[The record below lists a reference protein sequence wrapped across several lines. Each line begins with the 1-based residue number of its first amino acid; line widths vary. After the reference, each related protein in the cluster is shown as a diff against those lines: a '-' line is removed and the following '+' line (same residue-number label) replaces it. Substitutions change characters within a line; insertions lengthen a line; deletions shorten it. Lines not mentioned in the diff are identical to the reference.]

1 MKKTAKVF
9 VISLATLTSAVC
21 LTGCPGGGN
30 YNSDKEYTYY
40 TYLTT
45 KPSTWNTHDWETNDE
60 SYVTSFTEIGFYDV
74 ILDESKSNYKFVTEM
89 AREFPVKISSSDLK
103 DNEIDEYSENYF
115 NGQNI
120 PENQI
125 FDIKLNKNATW
136 EDGTKITAQDYID
149 SLQRQLSP
157 KYVNFRADSYYSSN
171 LVVANAEKYYKSG
184 RSTLEPLYNYVNSNY
199 EYTDTKYDE
208 SAGTTYYLN
217 LQKTA
222 PIAAEKF
229 TDGKSVTLS
238 ELFNQTMIT
247 SNKDSNEAARRISES
262 VKYFLFKYGPKDWK
276 TRSDNHEDW
285 AKAESPADVK
295 DAMTNYD
302 IALSEYSKTK
312 QPIKVRKNLGDNGNG
327 GYNYSDW
334 KNENELVTYTRAD
347 LVKDINTILKNA
359 FGKTIK
365 DKSERLLLYGYIK
378 NDEFDDFS
386 KVGIKDVGDDT
397 IRLIL
402 GKSIKLLDLKF
413 SLTSNWLVKT
423 DLYDKLST
431 KSGSKWSTDY
441 ASKKVENYKS
451 YGPYKLVKY
460 EEGKS
465 FVIEKNDK
473 WYGYTDGQHEGQFQ
487 MTRVKTTIIED
498 HSTAVGMFEK
508 GELDDLTLDSNDMAK
523 YGNSRRSQT
532 VYESFT
538 QKISFNSDRS
548 KLTNRQSNG
557 VNKVILANDDFR
569 KGLSL
574 SLNRTDFAS
583 KTTAGSKAFTGLL
596 NDLYLTDVQTG
607 EMYTSTSQG
616 KGVYND
622 VYGELGG
629 DPYTSS
635 EKTAL
640 STDAQGY
647 NLQQATYFVEK
658 AITTEIEANRLK
670 LNDKIELEIQVY
682 DNSSTTTI
690 NMTNF
695 IRDSFKTVVA
705 NAVAKY
711 NEKQTDAAK
720 KSSISFDLKVTKNED
735 YYNAAK
741 SGNYDMIFSIWGGAA
756 INPYGLMQVYCDP
769 TFESTCEYGFKGHQ
783 NETSNNLTINFGT
796 TKETRTIS
804 DWYEKLNGDLAEM
817 DIDEMVSSRDS
828 EDEAEKELVAKYNE
842 QHSKRVTVL
851 AKLEA
856 AILKRFEAIPLVARG
871 STSLYSLKVKYAT
884 NKYIN
889 LVGYGGIRFMT
900 FNYSDKAWNEF
911 IKSKDYSSN
920 LYK

>member
-1 MKKTAKVF
+1 MKKNAKAFVLALTA
-9 VISLATLTSAVC
+9 LTTAAGLSSCFGDV
-21 LTGCPGGGN
+21 

-45 KPSTWNTHDWETNDE
+45 KPSTWNTHDWETSDE
-60 SYVTSFTEIGFYDV
+60 SYVTSFTEMGFYDV
-74 ILDESKSNYKFVTEM
+74 ILDETKSNYKFVTEM

-103 DNEIDEYSENYF
+103 ENEIDEYSENYF

-136 EDGTKITAQDYID
+136 EDGTPITAKDYVD
-149 SLQRQLSP
+149 SLERQLSP
-157 KYVNFRADSYYSSN
+157 KYVNFRADSFYSSN

-184 RSTLEPLYNYVNSNY
+184 RSTLEPLYNYIDNNY
-199 EYTDTKYDE
+199 DYIDDKYKE

-217 LQKTA
+217 LQKNA

-238 ELFNQTMIT
+238 ELFNQSIIT
-247 SNKDSNEAARRISES
+247 NNNESKEAARRISES
-262 VKYFLFKYGPKDWK
+262 VKYFLFKYGPQDWK
-276 TRSDNHEDW
+276 TKSDNHEDW

-295 DAMTNYD
+295 DAMTDYD
-302 IALSEYSKTK
+302 IALSEYSKENK
-312 QPIKVRKNLGDNGNG
+312 PIKVRKNLGDNGNG

-334 KNENELVTYTRAD
+334 KNEKELVIYKRLD
-347 LVKDINTILKNA
+347 LVNDINIILKNA

-365 DKSERLLLYGYIK
+365 DKSERLMLYGYIK
-378 NDEFDDFS
+378 NDEFDDFN
-386 KVGIKDVGDDT
+386 KVGIKDVGDNT

-423 DLYDKLST
+423 DLYDKLSS

-441 ASKKVENYKS
+441 ASKKVENYKA
-451 YGPYKLVKY
+451 YGPYRLVKY

-487 MTRVKTTIIED
+487 MTRVKTTIVED

-508 GELDDLTLDSNDMAK
+508 GELDDLTLDSNDMSK

-532 VYESFT
+532 VYESYT

-557 VNKVILANDDFR
+557 INKVILANDDFR

-596 NDLYLTDVQTG
+596 NDLYLTDVQIG
-607 EMYTSTSQG
+607 EMYTSTKQG
-616 KGVYND
+616 VGVYDD
-622 VYGELGG
+622 VYGKLGG
-629 DPYTSS
+629 DPYSADYKE
-635 EKTAL
+635 EKL
-640 STDAQGY
+640 SKDAQGY

-695 IRDSFKTVVA
+695 IRDSFKTVIA

-711 NEKQTDAAK
+711 NEKQTDDAK
-720 KSSISFDLKVTKNED
+720 KASISFDLKVTKNED

-756 INPYGLMQVYCDP
+756 INPYGLMQVYCD
-769 TFESTCEYGFKGHQ
+769 TDFESTCEYGFKGNQ
-783 NETSNNLTINFGT
+783 KTVNLEIDFGNGN
-796 TKETRTIS
+796 KETRSIYE
-804 DWYEKLNGDLAEM
+804 WYTKLNGDLAEM
-817 DIDEMVSSRDS
+817 DIDELVSSRDS
-828 EDEAEKELVAKYNE
+828 VDEDEKELIAQYNE

-884 NKYIN
+884 NKYVN